1 MAQSKMAC
9 WNITA
14 RDFRRVRGFPVAI
27 LDGDTQNI
35 EVLYHWYMIDIWM
48 YIYIIIL
55 WCYYYVYG
63 LIWVNMVETCWD
75 HLFFPFNS
83 IPNVG
88 STLEVFL
95 AQQPWLWMGFL
106 KISPQYL
113 FFRQHGLSCWD
124 WAVTFEPTIQWIG
137 LREKLQETID
147 FPIKY
152 GFSRKFSLNPIH
164 WTIHSR
170 KQNTKVYGTLKSKAN
185 ILDLGWTHMYGT
197 WLHHHGS
204 PTSF

>member
-63 LIWVNMVETCWD
+63 LIWINMVETCWD

-106 KISPQYL
+106 KISPQY
-113 FFRQHGLSCWD
+113 FFSAAWAELLRLSCHLRTHHSMD
-124 WAVTFEPTIQWIG
+124 WFKGKITG
-137 LREKLQETID
+137 NHR
-147 FPIKY
+147 
-152 GFSRKFSLNPIH
+152 FSH
-164 WTIHSR
+164 
-170 KQNTKVYGTLKSKAN
+170 
-185 ILDLGWTHMYGT
+185 
-197 WLHHHGS
+197 
-204 PTSF
+204 